1 MFAGR
6 EKARRG
12 GSKRDPITQ
21 QHSSFFFPSFFVRRL
36 PGAISSMRG
45 GKPSS
50 SPPTTEKPKRR
61 SLVPNVT
68 WTTSGSSWP
77 FCNENSVILLFPPLT
92 SVCLYT
98 KEDWRLAT
106 SRGWRLKSVAWPKE
120 RECPWDGPA
129 AAEAAW
135 WPLAVLLLAH
145 LSPSIND
152 FEWAWWCEAT
162 TPLVNNPGGEDGP
175 EEEGEED
182 EDDEE
187 EDEDEVLL
195 EDDDPGGD
203 GCRGKVWKLDK
214 LLGFQPSSLCEET
227 NI

>member
-77 FCNENSVILLFPPLT
+77 FCNENSVILFFSPID
-92 SVCLYT
+92 VCLSVYQR
-98 KEDWRLAT
+98 RLASSNIARVKAEISGLAQRARMSVRRASS
-106 SRGWRLKSVAWPKE
+106 SRGNMVTVGGAFIS
-120 RECPWDGPA
+120 
-129 AAEAAW
+129 
-135 WPLAVLLLAH
+135 
-145 LSPSIND
+145 
-152 FEWAWWCEAT
+152 
-162 TPLVNNPGGEDGP
+162 PLVAFNQRFRVSVVMRS
-175 EEEGEED
+175 
-182 EDDEE
+182 DDA
-187 EDEDEVLL
+187 V
-195 EDDDPGGD
+195 
-203 GCRGKVWKLDK
+203 
-214 LLGFQPSSLCEET
+214 S
-227 NI
+227 